1 MHKMLSVECKGV
13 KLCRSMTFVKHL
25 VAIFSEDLISEEE
38 VLILHEEYQSGDC
51 FPLWQYEP
59 FNVANFDSSEA

>member
-1 MHKMLSVECKGV
+1 MSFHDFREAFGCY
-13 KLCRSMTFVKHL
+13 
-25 VAIFSEDLISEEE
+25 FSEDLISEEE